1 MAKARGLRRC
11 SDQLRTREI
20 FYRFR
25 VSPIIK
31 YRIEQGYSECIQSPE
46 TISDYK
52 TTFWGKCITEDNTDK
67 TKLYKC
73 IFELI
78 KKIDLIYSTESIKY
92 IFFDNPIT
100 MRAQT
105 NNDRTGYGNQ
115 WCGPYRYIEGT
126 LYGDTHCFYIVGF
139 KCFRI

>member
-31 YRIEQGYSECIQSPE
+31 YQIEQGYSKCIQSPE

-78 KKIDLIYSTESIKY
+78 KKIDLIYFTESIKY
-92 IFFDNPIT
+92 IFLII
-100 MRAQT
+100 QL
-105 NNDRTGYGNQ
+105 Q
-115 WCGPYRYIEGT
+115 
-126 LYGDTHCFYIVGF
+126 
-139 KCFRI
+139 